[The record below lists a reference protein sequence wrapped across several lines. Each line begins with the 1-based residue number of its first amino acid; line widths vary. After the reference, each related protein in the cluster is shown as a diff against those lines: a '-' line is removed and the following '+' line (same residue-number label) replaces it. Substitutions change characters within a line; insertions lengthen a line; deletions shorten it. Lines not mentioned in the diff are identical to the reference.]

1 MDNDIKQIRQYCLD
15 RLNEIDE
22 LNKSN
27 TLSAFSCYAW
37 LIGVLSHLAY
47 AGQVSKD
54 AKYRNDDHCYKQFV
68 SSFMQQYDPT
78 LMYENFR
85 CGLIHACSFDAVWK
99 GDEEQLEPNTTTKLF
114 VTHNAEFQQMGVPK
128 EIQFKG
134 VKSVIIYHQDLSDS
148 IRDAIEKMFEKSDIC
163 QSAREVVRH
172 QRLVAGIST
181 VPPEII
187 PKFHLSERQGV
198 SDTAQLS
205 GFYEI

>member
-1 MDNDIKQIRQYCLD
+1 MEEEIKQIKQYCLD
-15 RLNEIDE
+15 RLYEIDR
-22 LNKSN
+22 LNDSH

-47 AGQVSKD
+47 AGQVSRE
-54 AKYRNDDHCYKQFV
+54 AKYRSDEFCYKQFV

-85 CGLIHACSFDAVWK
+85 CGLIHACSFDTVWK
-99 GDEEQLEPNTTTKLF
+99 GCEEQLEPNKPTKLF
-114 VTHNAEFQQMGVPK
+114 VTHNVEFQHRGNPK

-134 VKSVIIYHQDLSDS
+134 VKSVVIYYRDLSAA
-148 IRDAIEKMFEKSDIC
+148 IQNAIEKMFEKSDIC
-163 QSAREVVRH
+163 QSAREVVKH

-187 PKFHLSERQGV
+187 SKFNLSEMQGV
-198 SDTAQLS
+198 CATAQLS
-205 GFYEI
+205 GFYDI